1 MRLEAIYRR
10 RGWLL
15 YAPITL
21 AALLALWWTGMQFA
35 ANTPRDVILLI
46 HPDQSPH
53 LIYAARYQDALAE
66 RGIRLSIERTAAP
79 LRALQD
85 ALPRAGQH
93 YAALSVP
100 ALGPPSST
108 PSLPPLQALA
118 AVAREPI
125 WIFANSRQASRLQEL
140 AGQRVGLLANDAN
153 ARIVADA
160 LTQASKVATD
170 QVKWKV
176 ASQAD
181 LVRGLLDESLDAALL
196 GAHPDSDVIRTLAR
210 VPHLQLLSIDQLGP
224 LTQGLPQLRPAVL
237 PKGAIELRGDIPSRD
252 ITLLTARLHLLV
264 QADMPPAL
272 QRELLDAARRV
283 HERPSFMHRNAEF
296 PNTVDM
302 DVSAS
307 PIARAFT
314 HGARPW
320 LERVLPY
327 GLAQLVQWLMVA
339 ALPLLIL
346 AVVLLRWIPRWFD
359 WRVNASLQ
367 TFYGELK
374 FLETEFDAVASER
387 PIELKRLI
395 ERIDGMERQVVELN
409 LPQAYAERW
418 YTLRQDLHRARE
430 RLLSLRA
437 R

>member
-1 MRLEAIYRR
+1 M
-10 RGWLL
+10 
-15 YAPITL
+15 
-21 AALLALWWTGMQFA
+21 
-35 ANTPRDVILLI
+35 
-46 HPDQSPH
+46 
-53 LIYAARYQDALAE
+53 
-66 RGIRLSIERTAAP
+66 
-79 LRALQD
+79 
-85 ALPRAGQH
+85 
-93 YAALSVP
+93 
-100 ALGPPSST
+100 
-108 PSLPPLQALA
+108 
-118 AVAREPI
+118 AREPI